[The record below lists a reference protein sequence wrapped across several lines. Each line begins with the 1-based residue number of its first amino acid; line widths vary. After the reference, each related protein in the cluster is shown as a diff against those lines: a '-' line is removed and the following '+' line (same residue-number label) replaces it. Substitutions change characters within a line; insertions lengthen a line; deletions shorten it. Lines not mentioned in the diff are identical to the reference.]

1 MKDFPFLT
9 FGNIP
14 SSYLA
19 SLSYE
24 EQILW
29 LCKQIKDL
37 TKFVNDILEEK
48 LNDYILKEFNNI
60 LFDTM
65 YEQETETLVLSLTE
79 SEVQ

>member
-65 YEQETETLVLSLTE
+65 YEQETETLVLSLNE

>member
-1 MKDFPFLT
+1 MKKLPFIT
-9 FGNIP
+9 FGNLP

-19 SLSYE
+19 SLSFE
-24 EQILW
+24 EQLLW
-29 LCKQIKDL
+29 LCNQMENL

-65 YEQETETLVLSLTE
+65 YEQETETLVLSLNE

>member
-14 SSYLA
+14 TSYLA
-19 SLSYE
+19 SLTYE
-24 EQILW
+24 EQLLW

-65 YEQETETLVLSLTE
+65 YEQETETLVLSLNE